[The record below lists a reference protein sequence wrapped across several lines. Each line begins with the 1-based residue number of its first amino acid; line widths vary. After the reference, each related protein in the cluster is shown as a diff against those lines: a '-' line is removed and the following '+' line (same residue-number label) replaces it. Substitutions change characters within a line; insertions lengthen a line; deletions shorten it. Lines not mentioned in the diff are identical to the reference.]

1 MAMIRSLAVVAA
13 LGMACSARAAE
24 IPPLRGVPLTGSTG
38 LRLLV
43 ADDPPFLLDGDTGQ
57 IKRVSGLDVRGRP
70 VLSMI
75 AAGRNAVLWLDRR
88 TRRSKIPAAEI
99 YVIRA
104 GAMTARRIA
113 TAWEVAPTASANAL
127 WLKSYRDATHCTLRA
142 VDLAG
147 RVVRRSRALPCSTH
161 LVDGGRGAVLI
172 QGRSGLDPTNSRQVL
187 RTRGLWAIAGKF
199 ALSSEAR
206 GTLALTDLRSGE
218 RRQLPWPSEIG
229 RDGGQG
235 GRDQAAVQPGAAL
248 IAGSFS
254 DPAYEYSSSQ
264 ITDVWLL
271 DPGGDGFTHV
281 PDMPADVSL
290 KFTSMSWTQDGR
302 LVILAESGGA
312 SLVAVWR
319 PGDAHIATR
328 TVRLPRNYSGSDS
341 FLIW

>member
-1 MAMIRSLAVVAA
+1 MAMIRSLAVVGA
-13 LGMACSARAAE
+13 LVMACSAGAAE
-24 IPPLRGVPLTGSTG
+24 IPPLRGVPLTGPTG

-43 ADDPPFLLDGDTGQ
+43 DDDPPFLLDVDTGQ

-75 AAGRNAVLWLDRR
+75 AAGTNAVLWLDRR
-88 TRRSKIPAAEI
+88 TGRSKIPAAEI

-113 TAWEVAPTASANAL
+113 TAWEVAPTASANRL
-127 WLKSYRDATHCTLRA
+127 WLKSYRDARHCTLRA

-147 RVVRRSRALPCSTH
+147 RIVRRAHVLPCSTQ
-161 LVDGGRGAVLI
+161 LVDVGSGAVLI
-172 QGRSGLDPTNSRQVL
+172 QGRSVIDPGNGQQLL
-187 RTRGLWAIAGKF
+187 RTRGLWAIAGKS

-206 GTLALTDLRSGE
+206 GTLALTDLQNGE
-218 RRQLPWPSEIG
+218 RRQLAWPSEIG
-229 RDGGQG
+229 RDGEQG
-235 GRDQAAVQPGAAL
+235 GRDQAAVQPDGTL
-248 IAGSFS
+248 ISASFS

-271 DPGGDGFTHV
+271 DPARGGFNHL

-302 LVILAESGGA
+302 LVILAESGG
-312 SLVAVWR
+312 SNVVAVWR
-319 PGDAHIATR
+319 PGDARIATR
-328 TVRLPRNYSGSDS
+328 TVSLPRRYSGSDS
-341 FLIW
+341 FLIR